1 MAAKK
6 KTLGEW
12 IREVATSKIPSR
24 FNLTQFKEQKEKY
37 IVHKNICENIIKIHE
52 ETKCPIGY
60 ILYAI
65 GKDYHK
71 MVVFK
76 QMYTKFDENRVR
88 AVIDM
93 AKAFAE
99 HCAMKCYTDRMFHA
113 CDKIYSQ
120 HTTDVEEF
128 KWVLEHNLDKGKK
141 KFASVKDIMCQ
152 LGYENN

>member
-1 MAAKK
+1 MAEKK

-24 FNLTQFKEQKEKY
+24 FNLAQFKEQKAKY

-93 AKAFAE
+93 AKAFAA
-99 HCAMKCYTDRMFHA
+99 HNGMSTPSDRVYHAMDT
-113 CDKIYSQ
+113 IYSKV
-120 HTTDVEEF
+120 TTDYNEF
-128 KWVLEHNLDKGKK
+128 IAKLELMPQNK
-141 KFASVKDIMCQ
+141 KFANVKDLLNQM
-152 LGYENN
+152 GYKL